1 MPTFAVDSPWVGAG
15 HALGNGIGALFSGE
29 AMRQKAMQDSMGKE
43 ASMYMHK
50 AAGDKYRAEAA
61 LDANRLGLQQDPL
74 RTAMIEN
81 QVPLDARGAIE
92 RFMQSGNFGPEYQA
106 PADGVGPV
114 MPAPVDAA
122 KMSTIAR
129 AIALMDKANM
139 TKSNVQQ
146 MAQAGA
152 TDQSVRDQAAVI
164 ANPALALPTSQAY
177 FATSGKAPFDNVN
190 NTGYSVNGLTGDQV
204 AANPVLAKL
213 FGAVEAS
220 RANENNAQA
229 GNANASAGLHNAR
242 RARVA
247 SGLDK
252 PVTIVDD
259 QTGQASVT
267 AIPTTGDP
275 RTIGVAVPKGTGA
288 DATNAKARNSV
299 IAAVEKDMPGASDEE
314 IAAEVSKRLGRR
326 GLAGSGNKNPAPA
339 KPDSTMPQ
347 ETKTIG
353 GKTYVKVDGKWYEK

>member
-15 HALGNGIGALFSGE
+15 SALGTGIGALFSGE
-29 AMRQKAMQDSMGKE
+29 AIRQKAMQDSMGKE

-61 LDANRLGLQQDPL
+61 LDAHRLGLQQDPL
-74 RTAMIEN
+74 RTAMIES
-81 QVPLDARGAIE
+81 QVPLDARGAVE
-92 RFMQSGNFGPEYQA
+92 RFMQTGNFGPEYQV

-122 KMSTIAR
+122 KMSTLAR

-152 TDQSVRDQAAVI
+152 TDQRVRDQAAVI
-164 ANPALALPTSQAY
+164 DNPALALPTSQAY

-204 AANPVLAKL
+204 AANPALAKL
-213 FGAVEAS
+213 FGAIQQSVAT
-220 RANENNAQA
+220 ENNAQA

-259 QTGQASVT
+259 ATGQATVT
-267 AIPTTGDP
+267 AIPTNGAP
-275 RTIGVAVPKGTGA
+275 VSIGVAAPKGSGT
-288 DATNAKARNSV
+288 DATNAKTRNQV
-299 IAAVEKDMPGASDEE
+299 IKDVEKDNPGASEDQ
-314 IAAEVSKRLGRR
+314 ITAEVNKRLARR
-326 GLAGSGNKNPAPA
+326 GMGSGNKNPANPQPA
-339 KPDSTMPQ
+339 PTMD
-347 ETKTIG
+347 TKTIN